1 MDQRTI
7 RAAGGKGGD
16 GFISFLRLWCNEN
29 AGPDGGDG
37 GHGGHVIF
45 QATSN
50 VKDLGHITTHVV
62 EADDG
67 VNGSSRNCH
76 GKNAEHKFVNVPIGT
91 LFKNPETH
99 RIIGDLSREGL
110 LFVAARG
117 GAGGKGNC
125 FFTTDTEQAPQISEL
140 GADGENI
147 AYFIEVK
154 SMANVGLI
162 GFPNA
167 GKSTLLRAVS
177 RARPKVAPYPFTTL
191 KPYIGM
197 VQYADLQQLAIADL
211 PGLIEDSHKN
221 KGLGFQFLKHM
232 ERCAALVFVI
242 DASLEGCGDH
252 YETLRYE
259 LKMFNPEL
267 IAKPHLIVA
276 NKMDLPESAVHIK
289 SLEGV
294 AEATGRIIK
303 ISAKDETNLDD
314 LLKEIRLLYDSQVAL
329 EEAQQKG
336 DDTSASSRLD
346 HIIV

>member
-1 MDQRTI
+1 M
-7 RAAGGKGGD
+7 
-16 GFISFLRLWCNEN
+16 
-29 AGPDGGDG
+29 
-37 GHGGHVIF
+37 IF
-45 QATSN
+45 QATTN
-50 VKDLGHITTHVV
+50 VKDLGHITTHSI

-76 GKNAEHKFVNVPIGT
+76 GKNAEHKIVQVPIGT

-99 RIIGDLSREGL
+99 RVIGDLSKDGL
-110 LFVAARG
+110 MFVAARG

-125 FFTTDTEQAPQISEL
+125 FFTTDTEQAPQICEL
-140 GADGENI
+140 GAEGEQFS
-147 AYFIEVK
+147 YFIEIK

-197 VQYADLQQLAIADL
+197 VQYGDLEQLAIADL

-232 ERCAALVFVI
+232 ERCAALIFVI

-267 IAKPHLIVA
+267 VQKPHLIVA
-276 NKMDLPESAVHIK
+276 NKMDLPESELHIK
-289 SLEGV
+289 SLEAA
-294 AEATGRIIK
+294 AEDSGRIIR

-314 LLKEIRLLYDSQVAL
+314 LLKEIRLLYDSQM
-329 EEAQQKG
+329 QQEKENK
-336 DDTSASSRLD
+336 DDVNRSST
-346 HIIV
+346 VQ

>member
-1 MDQRTI
+1 M
-7 RAAGGKGGD
+7 
-16 GFISFLRLWCNEN
+16 
-29 AGPDGGDG
+29 
-37 GHGGHVIF
+37 
-45 QATSN
+45 
-50 VKDLGHITTHVV
+50 
-62 EADDG
+62 
-67 VNGSSRNCH
+67 
-76 GKNAEHKFVNVPIGT
+76 
-91 LFKNPETH
+91 
-99 RIIGDLSREGL
+99 
-110 LFVAARG
+110 AARG

-140 GADGENI
+140 GAEGEERS
-147 AYFIEVK
+147 YFIEVK

-167 GKSTLLRAVS
+167 GKSTLLRAIS

-197 VQYADLQQLAIADL
+197 IKYGDHEQLAVADL

-267 IAKPHLIVA
+267 IEKPHLIVA
-276 NKMDLPESAVHIK
+276 NKMDVPESQEHIK
-289 SLEGV
+289 SLEAV
-294 AEATGRIIK
+294 AENSGRIIR
-303 ISAKDETNLDD
+303 ISAKEESNLDD
-314 LLKEIRLLYDSQVAL
+314 LLKEIRILYDSQVEL
-329 EEAQQKG
+329 EGSNNDQ
-336 DDTSASSRLD
+336 DHSSTFG
-346 HIIV
+346 